1 MRLALE
7 VGEWDVDALAKKMT
21 VQQMAEW
28 AAFYKLS
35 PWGDSW
41 RRSGRMVAMIAA
53 AFGAKPGEG
62 FENKFMPGGGRYR
75 GMNQSEAEM
84 LDELRKVG
92 LTE

>member
-7 VGEWDVDALAKKMT
+7 VGEWDVDSLAERMT
-21 VQQMAEW
+21 VHQMAEW

-35 PWGDSW
+35 PWGDAW

-62 FENKFMPGGGRYR
+62 FEDKFMPGGGRYR
-75 GMNQSEAEM
+75 GMNQSETEM